1 MAESSRDQPK
11 QLITLRLRLTLW
23 VMVISAVV
31 QFTVAFVGLL
41 FQANSVRTLYDDQLR
56 LRADEIIGSLPLN
69 PGDVS
74 VEQLRHL
81 ALRSSL
87 QVFFDRVR
95 LAIFDMDMNPVAYDP
110 LMPPPDRPEA
120 VRKALETGR
129 DSFAEWDSTS
139 AITPENNAD
148 SEFMDN
154 RTLAVPIEAG
164 GAGTPGLILWIAT
177 SDEYADQR
185 VRSVRSAVT
194 LTTLAGMLGSAIAGW
209 FIAGL
214 AVRPI
219 EQIRSAVRNL
229 TPGHTSME
237 SSDEYEDPEV
247 TRLRGELDDAVARIE
262 AGYAAYGRFIANVS
276 HELKTPIAVALTES
290 QVLLGD
296 GTLDEKS
303 RDFAES
309 IAEEM
314 SRLGRLVESF
324 LTLTRV
330 REGKLETSLRD
341 YPVNEMV
348 MDSVEHCWTFAQ
360 HREVKLAPDLMDR
373 EETAE
378 ICVDP
383 DLMRTAVDNLIRN
396 AIRFSP
402 ADGRVEI
409 KASLCE
415 DEKDALI
422 SVRDYGPGI
431 PEELLPTI
439 FDRFAQA
446 DTEKRSGRGTGL
458 GLEIAQG
465 IAEIH
470 NGSIT
475 VENLEVGCVFRLR
488 IPLVTKSDECP
499 AESPEDE

>member
-1 MAESSRDQPK
+1 MGEPPREQPK
-11 QLITLRLRLTLW
+11 RLITLRLRLTLW

-31 QFTVAFVGLL
+31 QLTVAFVGLL
-41 FQANSVRTLYDDQLR
+41 FQANSVRRLYDDQLQ
-56 LRADEIIGSLPLN
+56 LRAGKIIESLPLN
-69 PGDVS
+69 PGDV
-74 VEQLRHL
+74 VAEQLQQL
-81 ALRSSL
+81 AQLSSL

-95 LAIFDMDMNPVAYDP
+95 IAVFDMDMNPVAFDP
-110 LMPPPDRPEA
+110 MMPPPDRPKAVQQAIATGTGAFSDWTPVATIGDNKTYEA
-120 VRKALETGR
+120 
-129 DSFAEWDSTS
+129 
-139 AITPENNAD
+139 
-148 SEFMDN
+148 N
-154 RTLAVPIEAG
+154 RTYAHPITAGEASP
-164 GAGTPGLILWIAT
+164 PGLVLWIAT

-185 VRSVRSAVT
+185 VRSVRWAVT

-209 FIAGL
+209 FIAGI

-229 TPGHTSME
+229 TPGQTSME
-237 SSDEYEDPEV
+237 SSDEFEDPEV
-247 TRLRGELDDAVARIE
+247 TRLRGELDDAVTRIE

-290 QVLLGD
+290 QVLLNNEQ
-296 GTLDEKS
+296 LDQKA

-309 IAEEM
+309 VAEEM

-330 REGKLETSLRD
+330 REGKLKTSLRD
-341 YPVNEMV
+341 YPVNELI
-348 MDSVEHCWTFAQ
+348 MDSVEHCWSFAQ
-360 HREVKLAPDLMDR
+360 QRQVTLSPNLLDGV
-373 EETAE
+373 ETAE

-402 ADGRVEI
+402 VAGRVEI
-409 KASLCE
+409 VASLT
-415 DEKDALI
+415 DDRANAVI

-431 PEELLPTI
+431 PENLLPTI
-439 FDRFAQA
+439 FDRFAQS
-446 DTEKRSGRGTGL
+446 DSEKRSGRGTGL

-470 NGSIT
+470 EGHIS
-475 VENLEVGCVFRLR
+475 VANLEEGCVFALS
-488 IPLVTKSDECP
+488 IPLATSDDECP
-499 AESPEDE
+499 ELLDENE